1 MFVCTRNDYPLVL
14 LKFWKL
20 TLSIYKLNG
29 SFLYPNAFIFAPLQS
44 SRLSDEALASC
55 TTFLCLCKS
64 FKELFLVC
72 LSVYFR
78 KASAKVWTFS
88 IPSKY
93 FSRKIQKFKDYW
105 FISRENGIIWPVE
118 GRFWPDIVFSC
129 VRGWNELIKAKMY
142 QCNMKHVTS
151 RIYHS
156 AASSFKTQSEAGRIL
171 GYHPVPSKVYK
182 FTVYSLH

>member
-14 LKFWKL
+14 LKSWKL
-20 TLSIYKLNG
+20 TLSICKLNG
-29 SFLYPNAFIFAPLQS
+29 SFLYPNAAICLSLQS
-44 SRLSDEALASC
+44 GDLQNGALASC

-93 FSRKIQKFKDYW
+93 FSRKIQNLFDYW
-105 FISRENGIIWPVE
+105 FKSSRKAIFAEFWRLFSAYEERYRCKKSAFLTGKKPFRTVKSLFPVS
-118 GRFWPDIVFSC
+118 GARMSRQRQKC
-129 VRGWNELIKAKMY
+129 TNATWN
-142 QCNMKHVTS
+142 
-151 RIYHS
+151 
-156 AASSFKTQSEAGRIL
+156 TQ
-171 GYHPVPSKVYK
+171 H
-182 FTVYSLH
+182 

>member
-1 MFVCTRNDYPLVL
+1 MKGTMNCLCKPFNTWHLTANTRLFVCTRNDYPLVL
-14 LKFWKL
+14 LKSWKL
-20 TLSIYKLNG
+20 TLSICKLNG
-29 SFLYPNAFIFAPLQS
+29 SFLYPNAFIFAPLRS

-93 FSRKIQKFKDYW
+93 FSRKIRNFKDYW
-105 FISRENGIIWPVE
+105 FISREKGIWGPLR
-118 GRFWPDIVFSC
+118 GRLRSGRPFPGAK
-129 VRGWNELIKAKMY
+129 GWKEPTEAKM
-142 QCNMKHVTS
+142 
-151 RIYHS
+151 
-156 AASSFKTQSEAGRIL
+156 
-171 GYHPVPSKVYK
+171 
-182 FTVYSLH
+182 